1 MFDKNKSGANCRPL
15 KAEIL
20 LICQKHCSR
29 RCHAPE
35 DVMTFLITI
44 LLRCNEHTI
53 KFNLLKYIIQWLLAY
68 SQNCAA
74 RF

>member
-29 RCHAPE
+29 RCH
-35 DVMTFLITI
+35 DFLNNNFI
-44 LLRCNEHTI
+44 EM
-53 KFNLLKYIIQWLLAY
+53 
-68 SQNCAA
+68 
-74 RF
+74 